1 MKDIRPQDTARSL
14 VRRFA
19 EQFKQ
24 EDELATRLLT
34 RVRASVPEIAAEMGL
49 RRVFLFG
56 SLVWGGVHSRT
67 DVDLAVEGLPPAE
80 RASFHVRIS
89 REVDAEVDVVLLES
103 APDTLRRRILQD
115 GELVYPRSGETP

>member
-1 MKDIRPQDTARSL
+1 MKDIRPEDTARTL

-19 EQFKQ
+19 ERFKQ

-34 RVRASVPEIAAEMGL
+34 RVRACVPEIAAAMGL

-67 DVDLAVEGLPPAE
+67 DVDLAVEGLPPGE

-89 REVDAEVDVVLLES
+89 KEVDAEVDVVLLES
-103 APDTLRRRILQD
+103 APDTLRRRILQN
-115 GELVYPRSGETP
+115 GELVYPRSRGTP